1 MTKIYRT
8 ADRMMENRLDPK
20 KRIRCTV
27 QSSDGLKTSCAD
39 LRPFFPDK
47 DQTDFEVVKIRNNV
61 EKAKELLVYT
71 GHSTVQIAKALG
83 YNKATELSKL
93 LLNYTGLPSGHFRRI
108 RKAKLAMI
116 NRQQKQ

>member
-1 MTKIYRT
+1 MTKLSHT
-8 ADRMMENRLDPK
+8 TDRLMEIRLDSRK
-20 KRIRCTV
+20 CIRCAV
-27 QSSDGLKTSCAD
+27 QLSNEFKNSGPNW
-39 LRPFFPDK
+39 RPFSPDK

-108 RKAKLAMI
+108 RKAKLDMI
-116 NRQQKQ
+116 KKRQKQ